1 LPLSL
6 RHIGIR
12 ADDFNLVPEFLNQR
26 PGERRGGYKGSKPR
40 SKCHPR
46 DRCFEPAVFP
56 RPMDA
61 LEAHR
66 VRPYTGSMHVHAH
79 GAGGPTRVLKIS
91 LAVTLGYIVLLV
103 VAGMRAHSLALLSE
117 AGHNLS
123 DFLALLLSLVA
134 VYFQTRPA
142 NSTKTY
148 GYHRAGVLAALV
160 NATSLVAVSFFIFYE
175 AFRRLQ
181 HPEHVQATVMM
192 WVAAAGVVMNGV
204 IALLLYRSS
213 RGFGGDVNIRSALL
227 HEVGDTL
234 STAAV
239 IAGGWAIL
247 VTRNYWIDSALSFG
261 IAVLILWSGFGI
273 VRETLNILL
282 EGTPRG
288 MKLEKIESAIRSVG
302 GVNDVHD
309 LHVWS
314 IGSETHALSCHI
326 SIADIPP
333 SVSERILRDVKDRLL
348 HDFRIDHT
356 TIQFEHAICEV
367 AHGCVIPVSESEE
380 HHHHH
385 SH

>member
-1 LPLSL
+1 MYY
-6 RHIGIR
+6 
-12 ADDFNLVPEFLNQR
+12 
-26 PGERRGGYKGSKPR
+26 PGP
-40 SKCHPR
+40 
-46 DRCFEPAVFP
+46 
-56 RPMDA
+56 
-61 LEAHR
+61 LEAR
-66 VRPYTGSMHVHAH
+66 LLRPYTGSMHVHVH
-79 GAGGPTRVLKIS
+79 SAGGPTRVLKIA
-91 LAVTLGYIVLLV
+91 LAVTLVYIVLLL
-103 VAGMRAHSLALLSE
+103 VAGIRAHSLALLSE

-134 VYFQTRPA
+134 VYFQARPA
-142 NSTKTY
+142 SSTKTY
-148 GYHRAGVLAALV
+148 GYHRAGVLTALV

-181 HPEHVQATVMM
+181 HPQHVQANVMM
-192 WVAAAGVVMNGV
+192 WVAAAGVVMNGA
-204 IALLLYRSS
+204 IALLLYRASRRSNRSS
-213 RGFGGDVNIRSALL
+213 GGDVNIRSALL

-247 VTRNYWIDSALSFG
+247 ATGNYWIDSVLSVG
-261 IAVLILWSGFGI
+261 IGVLILWSGFGI

-288 MKLEKIESAIRSVG
+288 MKLEKIESAIRSIS

-333 SVSERILRDVKDRLL
+333 SVSERILRDVKECLL
-348 HDFRIDHT
+348 RDFRINHT
-356 TIQFEHAICEV
+356 TIQFEHVVCEV
-367 AHGCVIPVSESEE
+367 AHGCVIPVAESEE
-380 HHHHH
+380 HHHH
-385 SH
+385 SR

>member
-1 LPLSL
+1 
-6 RHIGIR
+6 
-12 ADDFNLVPEFLNQR
+12 
-26 PGERRGGYKGSKPR
+26 
-40 SKCHPR
+40 
-46 DRCFEPAVFP
+46 
-56 RPMDA
+56 
-61 LEAHR
+61 
-66 VRPYTGSMHVHAH
+66 MHVHAH

-103 VAGMRAHSLALLSE
+103 VAGIRAHSLALLSE

-134 VYFQTRPA
+134 VYFQSRPA
-142 NSTKTY
+142 SSTKTY

-160 NATSLVAVSFFIFYE
+160 NAGSLVAVSFFIFYE
-175 AFRRLQ
+175 AFHRLQ
-181 HPEHVQATVMM
+181 HPQPVRAGVMM
-192 WVAAAGVVMNGV
+192 WVAAAGVVMNGA
-204 IALLLYRSS
+204 IAVLLYRSS
-213 RGFGGDVNIRSALL
+213 RSTAGDVNIRSALL

-247 VTRNYWIDSALSFG
+247 VTGNYWIDSALSFG
-261 IAVLILWSGFGI
+261 IAILILWSGFGI

-288 MKLEKIESAIRSVG
+288 MKLEKIESTIRSIG

-333 SVSERILRDVKDRLL
+333 SVSERILRDVKERLL
-348 HDFRIDHT
+348 RDFRIDHT

-367 AHGCVIPVSESEE
+367 AHGCVIPVVETEE

-385 SH
+385 SR